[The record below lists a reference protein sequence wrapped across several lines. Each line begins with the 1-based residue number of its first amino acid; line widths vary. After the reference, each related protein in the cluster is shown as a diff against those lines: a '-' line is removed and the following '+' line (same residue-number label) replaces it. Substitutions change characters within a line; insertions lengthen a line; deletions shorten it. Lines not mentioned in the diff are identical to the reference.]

1 MRMLRAKLNRD
12 EGFTFIEAT
21 LAVVLISIM
30 VLGLTIVMLAFK
42 EHLDRS
48 WAIRTMDQ
56 YGNDV
61 IENLTHEL
69 RNAIDVTVRNG
80 QGNTH
85 RITVEHLD
93 PMIKELVHETLWRAD
108 LRRTQVVAGRKLLDP
123 TFPPRDLG
131 RGESFQIVQFTL
143 TPFGTN
149 MQDGQWEHRDAGFRK
164 PEFMDAAWDIHF
176 VLRYN
181 RQAVGGLRDN
191 NWRYEKVYF
200 NRVYMRNMNLL
211 VAEGIGLDDD

>member
-1 MRMLRAKLNRD
+1 MRTIRAKLTRD

-21 LAVVLISIM
+21 LAIVLISIM

-69 RNAIDVTVRNG
+69 RNAIDVSVGNG
-80 QGNTH
+80 QGNTN

-93 PMIKELVHETLWRAD
+93 PILKEVVHETLWRAD
-108 LRRTQVVAGRKLLDP
+108 LRQVRVYAGRTLIDP
-123 TFPPRDLG
+123 TFPPKNLG
-131 RGESFQIVQFTL
+131 VGETFEIVQFTL

-149 MQDGQWEHRDAGFRK
+149 MRDGQWEQNDAGNRK
-164 PEFMDAAWDIHF
+164 EEFMSAAWDIHF

-181 RQAVGGLRDN
+181 RAAVAGRDRH
-191 NWRYEKVYF
+191 WMYEKVYF
-200 NRVYMRNMNLL
+200 NRVYMRNKNLL
-211 VAEGIGLDDD
+211 VASGIR